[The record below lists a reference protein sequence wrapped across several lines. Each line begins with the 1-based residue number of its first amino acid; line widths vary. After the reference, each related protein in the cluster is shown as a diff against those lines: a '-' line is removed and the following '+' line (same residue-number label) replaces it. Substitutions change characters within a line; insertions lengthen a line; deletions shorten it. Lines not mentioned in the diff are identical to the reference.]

1 MIDAYF
7 RFPLL
12 LLRFCG
18 IPIKLQAV
26 STVNRVYN
34 EMLMLCFYITLF
46 SIIMDLVLKNEDIQE
61 SMKNIRMIFAMAVVA
76 WMHLYLR

>member
-7 RFPLL
+7 RVPLFF
-12 LLRFCG
+12 LRFGG

-26 STVNRVYN
+26 STVNSIYN
-34 EMLMLCFYITLF
+34 EMLTVCYYVTYV
-46 SIIMDLVLKNEDIQE
+46 SIIMDFVIKNEDMQE
-61 SMKNIRMIFAMAVVA
+61 SMKNIRMIAGMGVAA